1 MPDVP
6 VQGQCPVNSAKSI
19 RDGERRNPSEQVEIL
34 HKGCNRCLE
43 CPVFQK
49 WKNQAQIH
57 RETAQLKREKPP
69 VVMLVIDCHIQ
80 KNLFVD
86 LADRKE
92 DPAEKQ
98 NVIGLPF
105 GE

>member
-1 MPDVP
+1 
-6 VQGQCPVNSAKSI
+6 
-19 RDGERRNPSEQVEIL
+19 
-34 HKGCNRCLE
+34 
-43 CPVFQK
+43 
-49 WKNQAQIH
+49 
-57 RETAQLKREKPP
+57 
-69 VVMLVIDCHIQ
+69 MLVIDCHIQ

-98 NVIGLPF
+98 NAIGLPF